1 MKKNNPK
8 IEKAMKKVVK
18 KMVDSE
24 LYEWPPQC
32 ATFYYQPVRPRKN
45 ITDETPN
52 VVQKLDSFQHK

>member
-1 MKKNNPK
+1 MKKNNTRM
-8 IEKAMKKVVK
+8 EKAMKKLVK

-32 ATFYYQPVRPRKN
+32 ATFYYQPVRPRKS

-52 VVQKLDSFQHK
+52 VAQKLDGFKYK

>member
-8 IEKAMKKVVK
+8 IEKAMKKVVE

-32 ATFYYQPVRPRKN
+32 ATFYYQPVRPRKS
-45 ITDETPN
+45 ITDEVPN
-52 VVQKLDSFQHK
+52 VAQKLDSIHRK

>member
-8 IEKAMKKVVK
+8 IEKAMKKLVK

-32 ATFYYQPVRPRKN
+32 ATFYYQPVRPRKS
-45 ITDETPN
+45 ITDEVPN
-52 VVQKLDSFQHK
+52 VAHNLDTSSCK